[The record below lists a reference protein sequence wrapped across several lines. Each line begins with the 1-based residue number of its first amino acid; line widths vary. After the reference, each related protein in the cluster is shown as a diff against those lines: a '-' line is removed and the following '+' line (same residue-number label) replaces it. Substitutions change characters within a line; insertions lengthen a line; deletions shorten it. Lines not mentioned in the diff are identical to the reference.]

1 MKEVHA
7 HIHDISS
14 WTADQMLE
22 IPGIRVFGD
31 PNHPNSSGA
40 VSFLHDS
47 IQSQDL
53 AILLDE
59 GGFAVRTGH
68 HCAQPLMDALGV
80 PSTNRASFWIYN
92 TLDEAQAFVEHLR
105 YVCERFA

>member
-1 MKEVHA
+1 MREVHA
-7 HIHDISS
+7 HIHDVAS

-22 IPGIRVFGD
+22 IPGIRIFGD
-31 PNHPNSSGA
+31 PNHPDSSGA

-68 HCAQPLMDALGV
+68 HCAQPLMRKFGV
-80 PSTNRASFWIYN
+80 SATNRASFYLYN
-92 TLDEAQAFVEHLR
+92 TMEEAENFTDTVEEII
-105 YVCERFA
+105 ERFG